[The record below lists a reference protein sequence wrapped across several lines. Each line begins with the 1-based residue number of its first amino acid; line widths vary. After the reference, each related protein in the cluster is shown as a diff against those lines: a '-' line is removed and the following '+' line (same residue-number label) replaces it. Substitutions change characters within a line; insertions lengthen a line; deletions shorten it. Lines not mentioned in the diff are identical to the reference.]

1 MDLRLVIFDVDGTLV
16 DSQADI
22 MASMTAAFES
32 AGLPVPDREAVLSQ
46 VGLALPIALM
56 ELAPAAKAQHE
67 SMIDAYKQRYFGLR
81 SEKGTPQSSPLF
93 PHVRSVLDQLHAE
106 NETLLGIAT
115 GKSRRGLDGLL
126 DGHDMRPLFVTQQCG
141 DDHPSKPHPAMLE
154 AALSETGVPAKRAV
168 MIGDTSFDMQMAR
181 AAGMLAVGV
190 SWGYHDAARLKDA
203 HLVIDDIRTLPG
215 LLAQIWE
222 QSA

>member
-32 AGLPVPDREAVLSQ
+32 AGLPVPSREAVLSQ
-46 VGLALPIALM
+46 VGLALPIAPM
-56 ELAPAAKAQHE
+56 ELAPKAKAQHE
-67 SMIDAYKQRYFGLR
+67 SMIAAYKQRYFGLR
-81 SEKGTPQSSPLF
+81 TEKGTPQSSPLF

-106 NETLLGIAT
+106 DETLLGIAT